1 MADMKL
7 KAKASNGIVE
17 VKGMIKHEMLS
28 YQEAER
34 KKVPTNFLTHIVA
47 TVGGETV
54 FEMSVSQFVS
64 KDPFLK
70 FNYKGAAGDEI
81 VVKSVDLLGEKS
93 EAKVAVK

>member
-7 KAKASNGIVE
+7 KAKAKDGIVE

-34 KKVPTNFLTHIVA
+34 KKVPTNFLTHIIA

-64 KDPFLK
+64 KDALLK